1 MSQDETFDKIVGNSG
16 VGEAIQSISRETNTH
31 FSKYGLSLQQMD
43 DVCKYM
49 MINPNR
55 YRENLVIP
63 TILTPPYIKTREE
76 KMVQAFFESCPFK
89 SALSGVAGFGLGG
102 ALGLFTSSVNPTI
115 TGAELKQQTAREVL
129 LDMRT
134 AMLQYAKNFGMIGL
148 MFAGVECCIETY
160 RAKDDMR
167 NGTYAGAVTGGL
179 IGLRAGVKAGVLGG
193 AGFAVFSAAI
203 EYYMRS

>member
-1 MSQDETFDKIVGNSG
+1 MTATMISDIR
-16 VGEAIQSISRETNTH
+16 EAPGQHHYTSTDARVFESV
-31 FSKYGLSLQQMD
+31 YGLSLEKMD

-49 MINPNR
+49 MLNPRR
-55 YRENLVIP
+55 YRENIQVP

-89 SALSGVAGFGLGG
+89 AGISGIAGFGLGG
-102 ALGLFTSSVNPTI
+102 ALGLFTSSVNPSI
-115 TGAELKQQTAREVL
+115 TGAELKSQTAREVL
-129 LDMRT
+129 VEMRT

-148 MFAGVECCIETY
+148 MFAGVECCIESY
-160 RAKDDMR
+160 RAKDDLR

-179 IGLRAGVKAGVLGG
+179 IGLRAGAKAGLLGG